1 MSCDQNSQVVS
12 LNLDTVTKEDEGWYW
27 CGVKEGPRYGET
39 AAVYVAV
46 ESRVKGESVRARPTC
61 PRGLQRKLPENISI
75 KRGPRFGCKRQGPG
89 PGEVSFLVS
98 FILPKRASQ
107 INIQIHQK

>member
-1 MSCDQNSQVVS
+1 MSCDQNSQIVS

-46 ESRVKGESVRARPTC
+46 ESRAKGESPRARPTC
-61 PRGLQRKLPENISI
+61 PRGLQRKLPKNISI
-75 KRGPRFGCKRQGPG
+75 KRGPRFDCERQGPG
-89 PGEVSFLVS
+89 EALCPFLVS
-98 FILPKRASQ
+98 FVLPKRASQ
-107 INIQIHQK
+107 TNIQTHQK